1 MNIPGIK
8 NAYNLI
14 QQIGSKKTVPT
25 GKETLLDI
33 GKSIQNRRDKEFR
46 LSIPQIGVARAL
58 CSIISDRYPRR
69 DHIIWLTNAECTPF
83 QSSADREIVVS
94 KNTKVGGAIITG
106 VKGRHHYVGPGG
118 LKFDIDI
125 FNFSS
130 YTPEQ
135 GAGAKGITI
144 QYDGDNNIYKY
155 QTLYD
160 LLISEQF
167 LKESLEEEE
176 KKKKQL
182 EEERI
187 RMQKEEETAREA
199 ARKAAEAERQRLEEE
214 ARRLEELR
222 LKKEEEERQKAE
234 EIERLEASYQQAKLR
249 AITFRNFIR
258 NESSLRSQHIL
269 DPSQEEAKR
278 SHLYDGVPLVIEGGP
293 GTGKTTT
300 MIQRLKFLLDKDAL
314 NDYES
319 PLTQRQI
326 NELTDYLSDK
336 WLFFSPSPLLL
347 RFLMNNM
354 NAEGLSAVE
363 GKNIITIDDFRQSML
378 STYHLYNMDT
388 NGPFRSYKQSA
399 GKTLILQPEVAI
411 KEFEQFCVKNSVGIL
426 LAAANL
432 NTSRFSWHKDSF
444 GIKAICLHAE
454 KVKDIEALMRLF
466 NSLQDH
472 ESKGVYAKE
481 NRLAELVRRTA
492 LSVQTS
498 ILEDEKTKTE
508 IHAIFMKWEEERIAE
523 LTEVEEDEMDE
534 SNEEE
539 NTEEVIMLDFE
550 PRLFNFLKGL
560 LKRLAV
566 SKIDTNKKLSSRQKL
581 IYEKIEPLM
590 EDINLREIGELEFFS
605 KRYAFLC
612 KGIESNLINQ
622 IPRLY
627 KVYRKKLLA
636 DEKTSYYNLMLLK
649 TLVEKDNNKHLHYD
663 EQNLLIGFI
672 NNLAIYIRKRSKER
686 YDRMVKRNKYIRA
699 YDENK
704 KPVIGIDEA
713 TDYTVMDYYLM
724 YSFRHHEYAAVTL
737 CGDIMQGL
745 LKNGIKDWSELKQVL
760 PNLEVCDLKVSYR
773 QIPTL
778 VKMAKDI
785 YFAERGE
792 MPPYDSRDEMVEG
805 EPQPLAFVSDDED
818 EKMEWIVKRL
828 REVYLAYD
836 RAIPSVA
843 IFIPNNRSVDGF
855 VKRLSEQDGLDE
867 IKVSAGKET
876 NIIKAVKVYELS
888 EVKGMEFEVAIFY
901 DLDEALKGEDKELM
915 KRHLYVGISRAS
927 SHLAAIFNQEEGN
940 EELLGYFARD
950 VHNWKM

>member
-1 MNIPGIK
+1 MTSN
-8 NAYNLI
+8 NV
-14 QQIGSKKTVPT
+14 SPT
-25 GKETLLDI
+25 GKESLLDI

-58 CSIISDRYPRR
+58 CSIISDRFPQR
-69 DHIIWLTNAECTPF
+69 DHIIWLTNSERTPF
-83 QSSADREIVVS
+83 QTSQDREIVVN
-94 KNTKVGGAIITG
+94 KNTIVGGVIITG
-106 VKGRHHYVGPGG
+106 VKGHHRYVGPGG
-118 LKFDIDI
+118 NVFALDI
-125 FNFSS
+125 FNFSN
-130 YTPEQ
+130 YIPEH
-135 GAGAKGITI
+135 GAGAKGLTI
-144 QYDGDNNIYKY
+144 QFDGDNHLYKY
-155 QTLYD
+155 QSLHE

-167 LKESLEEEE
+167 LKESLKEEET
-176 KKKKQL
+176 KKKQL
-182 EEERI
+182 EAERLQ
-187 RMQKEEETAREA
+187 MQRKEEAAKEA
-199 ARKAAEAERQRLEEE
+199 ARKAAEAERKKLEEE
-214 ARRLEELR
+214 AKHLEELR
-222 LKKEEEERQKAE
+222 LKKEEEERKKAE
-234 EIERLEASYQQAKLR
+234 EIAQLEASYQQAKLR

-269 DPSQEEAKR
+269 DPSQEKAKR

-319 PLTQRQI
+319 PLTKRQI
-326 NELTDYLSDK
+326 TELTDYLAEK

-347 RFLMNNM
+347 RFLLNNM

-363 GKNIITIDDFRQSML
+363 GKNIITIGDFRQGML

-388 NGPFRSYKQSA
+388 NGPFRSYKQST

-411 KEFEQFCVKNSVGIL
+411 REFEHFCVKNSVDIL
-426 LAAANL
+426 LAAAHL
-432 NTSRFSWHKDSF
+432 NTSEFSWHKDSL

-472 ESKGVYAKE
+472 EAKGAYAKE
-481 NRLAELVRRTA
+481 NKLAELVKRTA
-492 LSVQTS
+492 LIVQNL
-498 ILEDEKTKTE
+498 ILKDEQTKTE
-508 IHAIFMKWEEERIAE
+508 VHSIFKKWEEERIAE
-523 LTEVEEDEMDE
+523 MTDVEEDEMDE
-534 SNEEE
+534 SNEDE
-539 NTEEVIMLDFE
+539 NAEEVVLMDFE

-560 LKRLAV
+560 LRRLAV
-566 SKIDTNKKLSSRQKL
+566 SKIDTKKKLSPRQRL

-612 KGIESNLINQ
+612 KGVESNLINQ

-627 KVYRKKLLA
+627 KVYRKKLLG
-636 DEKTSYYNLMLLK
+636 DENTSYYNIVLLK
-649 TLVEKDNNKHLHYD
+649 TLIEKDNNKHLHYD
-663 EQNLLIGFI
+663 EQDLLIGFI
-672 NNLAIYIRKRSKER
+672 NNLAIFIRKRSKER

-699 YDENK
+699 YEENK
-704 KPVIGIDEA
+704 KPVIGVDEA
-713 TDYTVMDYYLM
+713 TDYTVMDYYFM
-724 YSFRHHEYAAVTL
+724 YSFRHYEYAAVTL

-745 LKNGIKDWSELKQVL
+745 LKNGIKEWSALKPVL

-778 VKMAKDI
+778 VKMAKEI
-785 YFAERGE
+785 YYAERGE

-805 EPQPLAFVSDDED
+805 EPQPLAFISDDED
-818 EKMEWIVKRL
+818 EKMEWIVERL
-828 REVYLAYD
+828 REVYLAYN
-836 RAIPSVA
+836 RAIPSIA
-843 IFIPNNRSVDGF
+843 IFIPDNRNVDAF
-855 VKRLSEQDGLDE
+855 VERLSEQDGLDE
-867 IKVSAGKET
+867 IKVSAGKDT
-876 NIIKAVKVYELS
+876 NITKAVKVYELS

-901 DLDEALKGEDKELM
+901 DLDEALKDENKELM

-927 SHLAAIFNQEEGN
+927 SHLAAIFNKEEGN
-940 EELLGYFARD
+940 EELLHYFAQD

>member
-1 MNIPGIK
+1 M
-8 NAYNLI
+8 
-14 QQIGSKKTVPT
+14 
-25 GKETLLDI
+25 
-33 GKSIQNRRDKEFR
+33 
-46 LSIPQIGVARAL
+46 
-58 CSIISDRYPRR
+58 CSIISDRYPQR
-69 DHIIWLTNAECTPF
+69 DHVIWLTNAERTPF
-83 QSSADREIVVS
+83 QTSQDKEIVVS

-118 LKFDIDI
+118 SRFDIDI
-125 FNFSS
+125 FNFSN
-130 YTPEQ
+130 YTPEH
-135 GAGAKGITI
+135 GAGATGITI
-144 QYDGDNNIYKY
+144 QYDGDNSIYKY
-155 QTLYD
+155 QTLHD
-160 LLISEQF
+160 LLVSVQF

-187 RMQKEEETAREA
+187 RMQKEEEAAREA
-199 ARKAAEAERQRLEEE
+199 ARKAVEAERQRLEEE

-222 LKKEEEERQKAE
+222 LKKEEEEKRKAE
-234 EIERLEASYQQAKLR
+234 EIERLEASYQQAKQR
-249 AITFRNFIR
+249 AFTFRNFIR

-326 NELTDYLSDK
+326 NELTDYLADK

-354 NAEGLSAVE
+354 NTEGLSAVE
-363 GKNIITIDDFRQSML
+363 GKNIITIADFRQSML

-388 NGPFRSYKQSA
+388 NGPFRSYKQSV
-399 GKTLILQPEVAI
+399 GKTLILQPDVAI
-411 KEFEQFCVKNSVGIL
+411 KEFEQFCVKNSVEIL
-426 LAAANL
+426 LAAARLSTNE
-432 NTSRFSWHKDSF
+432 FSWHKDSF

-472 ESKGVYAKE
+472 EAKGAYAKE
-481 NRLAELVRRTA
+481 NKLAELVKRTA
-492 LSVQTS
+492 LNVQAS
-498 ILEDEKTKTE
+498 ILKDEKTKTE
-508 IHAIFMKWEEERIAE
+508 VQAIFMRWEEERTAE
-523 LTEVEEDEMDE
+523 LAEVEEDEMDE

-539 NTEEVIMLDFE
+539 NVEEVVMLDFE

-566 SKIDTNKKLSSRQKL
+566 SKIDTKKKLSSRQKL
-581 IYEKIEPLM
+581 IYEKIGPLM
-590 EDINLREIGELEFFS
+590 ADVNLREIGELEFFA

-612 KGIESNLINQ
+612 KGVESNLINQ

-636 DEKTSYYNLMLLK
+636 DENTSYYNLVLLK
-649 TLVEKDNNKHLHYD
+649 TIVEKDNNKHLHYD
-663 EQNLLIGFI
+663 EQDLLIGFI

-704 KPVIGIDEA
+704 KPVLGVDEA
-713 TDYTVMDYYLM
+713 TDYTIMDYYLM
-724 YSFRHHEYAAVTL
+724 YSFRHHEYASVTL

-745 LKNGIKDWSELKQVL
+745 LKNGIKDWLELRPVL
-760 PNLEVCDLKVSYR
+760 PNLEICDLKVSYR

-792 MPPYDSRDEMVEG
+792 MPPYDSRDEMVKE
-805 EPQPLAFVSDDED
+805 EPQPLAFVSDEED
-818 EKMEWIVKRL
+818 EKLEWIVERL
-828 REVYLAYD
+828 REVYWAYN
-836 RAIPSVA
+836 RTIPSVA

-855 VKRLSEQDGLDE
+855 VKKLSEQDGLDE

-876 NIIKAVKVYELS
+876 NITKAVKVYELS

-901 DLDEALKGEDKELM
+901 DLDEALKGEDKDLM
-915 KRHLYVGISRAS
+915 TRHLYVGISRAS
-927 SHLAAIFNQEEGN
+927 SHLAAIFNKEEGN
-940 EELLGYFARD
+940 EELLDYFARD